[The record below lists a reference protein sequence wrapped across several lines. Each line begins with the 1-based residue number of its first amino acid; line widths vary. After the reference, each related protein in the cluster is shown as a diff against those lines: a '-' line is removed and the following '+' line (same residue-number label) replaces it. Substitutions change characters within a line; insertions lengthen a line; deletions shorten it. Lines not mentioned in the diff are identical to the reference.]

1 MGAALA
7 RTDVRVRPRPHP
19 GSLLPPPIF
28 KTGWRKGESYESL
41 SRNARGGGGDGGQR
55 LPSSLASI
63 PPSLSSVPPIR
74 TLKLA
79 LQNSE
84 RASQGALT
92 DTPPPGPGPA
102 RLPLFVLFLVGTKF
116 PWLEPGSWFLPAGA
130 TSFRMRAASWAF
142 VKKFSLGKFFI
153 SHLSLPLLALATS
166 NVGAR
171 LETVSTPTCEH
182 GGKLNLLRLFIHTDG
197 GEMKVVWVCGIG

>member
-1 MGAALA
+1 M
-7 RTDVRVRPRPHP
+7 RPPP
-19 GSLLPPPIF
+19 ASLLPPPIF

-41 SRNARGGGGDGGQR
+41 SRNARVGQR
-55 LPSSLASI
+55 LPPFVPRLH
-63 PPSLSSVPPIR
+63 PSLSSVPPIR

-92 DTPPPGPGPA
+92 DTPPPRP
-102 RLPLFVLFLVGTKF
+102 RLPLLYPCLSSSWLE
-116 PWLEPGSWFLPAGA
+116 PLLEPGSWFLPARA
-130 TSFRMRAASWAF
+130 TSFRMRAASSAF
-142 VKKFSLGKFFI
+142 VKNFSLEKVHFT
-153 SHLSLPLLALATS
+153 SLSPFALATS

-197 GEMKVVWVCGIG
+197 REMKVVWVCGIG